1 MNSFIL
7 LGFWQSIIE
16 LSEFYIWPILA
27 GSIVGVLAPLIGSV
41 IVIRRLSFIAD
52 TLSHFSL
59 AGITFGVLLAQILSE
74 TIFSGFSP
82 VIMGIIFNIQRY
94 CLHDGDGIR
103 TTVFFKG
110 CPLRCVWCHN
120 PEGLSPNA
128 ELYELTD
135 GCQHCNLCRVPCN
148 HPDCKDFGRC
158 LHICSKNLLRLVG
171 KEYGVEELAQK
182 LLSQKPFFD
191 AMGGGITLS
200 GGEPL
205 LQADFC
211 VSLLQEL
218 KGKLHTT
225 IETSGYASEKDFMRV
240 ISLCDFVI
248 MDLKLMD
255 DAEHKK
261 YTGVDNK
268 QILENAKYLKQSGI
282 PHTFRRREGPYRAQ
296 GNIY

>member
-1 MNSFIL
+1 MK
-7 LGFWQSIIE
+7 
-16 LSEFYIWPILA
+16 A
-27 GSIVGVLAPLIGSV
+27 
-41 IVIRRLSFIAD
+41 
-52 TLSHFSL
+52 
-59 AGITFGVLLAQILSE
+59 
-74 TIFSGFSP
+74 TIFDIKEFS
-82 VIMGIIFNIQRY
+82 IR
-94 CLHDGDGIR
+94 DGDGIR

-110 CPLRCVWCHN
+110 CPLRCIWCHN
-120 PEGLSPNA
+120 PEGLSPNV

-158 LHICSKNLLRLVG
+158 LHICPQNLLRPVG

-261 YTGVDNK
+261 YTGVSNA
-268 QILENAKYLKQSGI
+268 QILSNAKRLMESGI
-282 PHTFRRREGPYRAQ
+282 PHLFRTPLIPGITDTKENLSLISAFIGSDRIELLPYNELAPAKYAAVHRAYTDKIDVANKNEIDISIFQ
-296 GNIY
+296 NAVLKK

>member
-1 MNSFIL
+1 MK
-7 LGFWQSIIE
+7 
-16 LSEFYIWPILA
+16 A
-27 GSIVGVLAPLIGSV
+27 
-41 IVIRRLSFIAD
+41 
-52 TLSHFSL
+52 
-59 AGITFGVLLAQILSE
+59 
-74 TIFSGFSP
+74 TIFDIKEFS
-82 VIMGIIFNIQRY
+82 VR
-94 CLHDGDGIR
+94 DGDGIR

-110 CPLRCVWCHN
+110 CPLRCIWCHN
-120 PEGLSPNA
+120 PEGLSPKI

-148 HPDCKDFGRC
+148 HPDCKSFGRC
-158 LHICSKNLLRLVG
+158 LHICPKNLLRPVG

-218 KGKLHTT
+218 KGKLHIT
-225 IETSGYASEKDFMRV
+225 IETSGYASEKDFWRV
-240 ISLCDFVI
+240 ISFCDFVI

-261 YTGVDNK
+261 YTGVSNT
-268 QILENAKYLKQSGI
+268 QILANAKRLMESGI
-282 PHTFRRREGPYRAQ
+282 PHLFRTPLIPDITDTKENLSLISAFIGGECIELLPYNELAPAKYASVHRTYTDKIDVANKNEIDISIFQ
-296 GNIY
+296 NAVLKK